1 MTRDEAFVKF
11 QAQAVDVLAVSA
23 DAVTL
28 EASFADDLDA
38 DSLDLVEFV
47 MALEDKFGVE
57 IPESD
62 LEGVKTVG
70 QAFDI
75 VLAKLGN

>member
-1 MTRDEAFVKF
+1 MNRDDAFETFKK
-11 QAQAVDVLAVSA
+11 AAVDVLAVESA
-23 DAVTL
+23 QVVT

-47 MALEDKFGVE
+47 MALEENFDIEV
-57 IPESD
+57 PESD

-70 QAFDI
+70 QAFEL
-75 VLAKLGN
+75 VCGKLGI

>member
-1 MTRDEAFVKF
+1 MTRDEAFATFKE
-11 QAQAVDVLAVSA
+11 AAVDVLAV
-23 DAVTL
+23 DAEKVVP

-47 MALEDKFGVE
+47 MALEEKFDVE

-70 QAFDI
+70 QAFELVCGKID
-75 VLAKLGN
+75 L

>member
-1 MTRDEAFVKF
+1 MTRDEAFATYKD
-11 QAQAVDVLAVSA
+11 AAVDVLSV
-23 DAVTL
+23 DAEKVVP

-70 QAFDI
+70 QAFEI
-75 VLAKLGN
+75 VCTKLSI